1 MVIEGD
7 EEKSVGEPFRS
18 YRSSGLAN
26 LSDGIQNSFFRHT
39 SSSSSDDNLC
49 VDLKQRIK
57 LMKNDTF
64 LQ

>member
-26 LSDGIQNSFFRHT
+26 LSDGILSLGTHLHLRT
-39 SSSSSDDNLC
+39 TICAL
-49 VDLKQRIK
+49 I
-57 LMKNDTF
+57 
-64 LQ
+64 